1 MAITT
6 AIRFTRRS
14 YEPGDARGIPP
25 ADRTP
30 RLPLPAV
37 GIFRRIPRAS
47 HADLALVQQRVD
59 EIVQRIDSFIASQ
72 EQATDQVSARI
83 ASIDVRVEQVGR
95 EVVRQLEELS
105 GDLDRVDERTNKIVA
120 DIVHLAEVP
129 QLVEG
134 VRSDQ
139 ARLAHEQARYEIA
152 FRQDLAEL
160 ADIISKRRAAG

>member
-1 MAITT
+1 M
-6 AIRFTRRS
+6 
-14 YEPGDARGIPP
+14 
-25 ADRTP
+25 
-30 RLPLPAV
+30 
-37 GIFRRIPRAS
+37 GIFRRTPRAS
-47 HADLALVQQRVD
+47 QADLALVQQRVD

-160 ADIISKRRAAG
+160 ADIISKRRTAG

>member
-1 MAITT
+1 MT
-6 AIRFTRRS
+6 AIRFTHRS
-14 YEPGDARGIPP
+14 YEPGDTRGIPP

-37 GIFRRIPRAS
+37 GIFRRTPRAS
-47 HADLALVQQRVD
+47 QADLALVQQRVD

-160 ADIISKRRAAG
+160 ADIISKRRAAS